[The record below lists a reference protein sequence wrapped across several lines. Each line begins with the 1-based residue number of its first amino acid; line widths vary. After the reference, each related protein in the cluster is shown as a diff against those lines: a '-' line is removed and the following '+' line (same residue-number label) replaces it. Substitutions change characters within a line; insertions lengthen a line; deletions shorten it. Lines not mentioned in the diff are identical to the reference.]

1 MVDSSSTA
9 FLVTKR
15 KDLDVKI
22 ITLFNKIIV
31 FDFELVLEQFEA
43 RANRRIDIRLPIM
56 NIDGRAC
63 GVCELRT
70 CKTDS

>member
-1 MVDSSSTA
+1 MVDSSSAA
-9 FLVTKR
+9 FLITKR

-56 NIDGRAC
+56 NIDGRAWC
-63 GVCELRT
+63 VCESRT